1 LKSPF
6 SVILLRYNEPPSDC
20 PDCSGGDRVVKDVVF
35 EACMDCDCEGKN
47 SLTIGPGVKIK
58 KDAKVRFKT
67 PKVTIKNGVNAD
79 EGSYVSI
86 QQQ

>member
-20 PDCSGGDRVVKDVVF
+20 PDCSGGDRVVKDVGF
-35 EACMDCDCEGKN
+35 EVGMNCEGKN
-47 SLTIGPGVKIK
+47 SLTIGPGVKTK
-58 KDAKVRFKT
+58 KVAKVRFKT

-79 EGSYVSI
+79 EDEGSYVSI